1 MLGAFPAARYKLRR
15 TTSLRHTELRSF
27 TMVGP
32 LISSWHHLFKSVF
45 LRECTAGRLT
55 RSSVLGGRADIDFDK
70 ILGKKK
76 RILDGAPETCSRE
89 VA

>member
-45 LRECTAGRLT
+45 LRECTAGRLM

-70 ILGKKK
+70 IPEYK
-76 RILDGAPETCSRE
+76 RILDGAPKHVRVKYS
-89 VA
+89 